1 MNFAIII
8 SPRIREVSG
17 FVELQAENKLK
28 YVQNLLDAEVMNAPS
43 AVVGLEDVHGENVV
57 IPKIQNRKLK

>member
-1 MNFAIII
+1 MI

-43 AVVGLEDVHGENVV
+43 AVVGLEDVHGGKVV

>member
-1 MNFAIII
+1 MI

-43 AVVGLEDVHGENVV
+43 AVVSLEDVHGENVV